1 MALPVSSYGITIA
14 DNTLKSNGEPET
26 TSFNVP
32 VITLT
37 PGNVAATVTLM
48 GNLATALAAVTLG
61 NFLKNEV
68 KYASNQLAVGPAASN
83 LAQRENKWLF
93 RYHDAT
99 TFQKFQAS
107 AGTADLSILPNNS
120 EFLDLADAGVG
131 AALKTAF
138 QAVVVSPADAAHTV
152 VLDSVQFV
160 GRNT

>member
-14 DNTLKSNGEPET
+14 DNTLKPNGEPET

-37 PGNVAATVTLM
+37 PANVAATVTLM
-48 GNLATALAAVTLG
+48 GNLASAIAAVTLG

-68 KYASNQLAVGPAASN
+68 QYARNLLAVGPAASN
-83 LAQRENKWLF
+83 LAQRENKWLM

-99 TFQKFQAS
+99 TYQKFQVS
-107 AGTADLSILPNNS
+107 VGTADLSILPNNE

-138 QAVVVSPADAAHTV
+138 EAVVVSPADASHSV

-160 GRNT
+160 GRTT